1 MKSAE
6 KAIIENLRKTTLS
19 HLSEYN
25 YDVVIKEI
33 EKYGITNLTG
43 TTEKLVRQAVNKHGS
58 HDQSSHG
65 RRGGGKGGSGGGTK
79 VSPPSKTQ
87 SPQADKDRSGTSK
100 VLVDDMTEAEDSLND
115 LSGRLIGRGDELQV
129 DRAIRNFTNAK
140 KDFNDAIKLK
150 GKEQTKKMQ
159 TGVGNVFAG
168 MNQLSLVDDKRAE
181 NIAQSISDE
190 LQSTFGS
197 ADSAFQSLG
206 VDVDDIF
213 GA

>member
-1 MKSAE
+1 MGVFLNDHGLE
-6 KAIIENLRKTTLS
+6 QEVL
-19 HLSEYN
+19 
-25 YDVVIKEI
+25 
-33 EKYGITNLTG
+33 
-43 TTEKLVRQAVNKHGS
+43 KHGS
-58 HDQSSHG
+58 HNQSSHG
-65 RRGGGKGGSGGGTK
+65 RRGRGSGK
-79 VSPPSKTQ
+79 DIQDLSPSDQKEYIRRMSSAKNYEEAREIIADFKPKLPGQ

-100 VLVDDMTEAEDSLND
+100 VLVDDMTQAEESLND
-115 LSGRLIGRGDELQV
+115 LSGRLISRGDELQV
-129 DRAIRNFTNAK
+129 NRAIRNFTNAK

-159 TGVGNVFAG
+159 AGVGNVFAG